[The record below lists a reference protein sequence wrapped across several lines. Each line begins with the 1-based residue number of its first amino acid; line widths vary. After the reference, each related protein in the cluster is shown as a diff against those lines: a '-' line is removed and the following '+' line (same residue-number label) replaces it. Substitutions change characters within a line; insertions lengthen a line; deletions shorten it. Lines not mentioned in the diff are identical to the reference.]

1 MNACKGYAA
10 GRIWLQV
17 ALVEGKAGKGADKK
31 PHGPGRMFVFQ
42 WGMTLG
48 DCMGQSLAFEH
59 RWAGK
64 SCWSLFVPFWFFL
77 HYPFYPLLSLPCFS
91 PSPHSASFTFSTS
104 LSLYRLSLGNS
115 TFSLCAEWMSSPEL
129 LTDDSSQ
136 WELWDSI
143 VCLCAGCWRAVAQR
157 MCVFVV
163 VQ

>member
-17 ALVEGKAGKGADKK
+17 ALVEGRAGKGADKK

-48 DCMGQSLAFEH
+48 YWARAWPLNTGEQGRAADPYLSPFDFLFIIRSIHLSHSLAFH
-59 RWAGK
+59 
-64 SCWSLFVPFWFFL
+64 
-77 HYPFYPLLSLPCFS
+77 PLLTLHLSLSQPL
-91 PSPHSASFTFSTS
+91 S
-104 LSLYRLSLGNS
+104 LSLSSFSGEQCV
-115 TFSLCAEWMSSPEL
+115 FSLRQANVITRASNWWQFSMGALRQHC
-129 LTDDSSQ
+129 
-136 WELWDSI
+136 
-143 VCLCAGCWRAVAQR
+143 VGCGWAVAKR